1 MSATMSPSRTVP
13 APSIRRAGRI
23 GGQAV
28 TQAGSTAVQR
38 VLRRGGAL
46 AGRLDRF
53 PRVHDVLLLSI
64 YVLIPFLFDPS
75 RAEGLDASFEL
86 HIRDPAG
93 GDPDV
98 SSVIVSGGTCR
109 IVPRR
114 TRPTQRQPPPRVIVT
129 AGADDLVRMA
139 SGDIG
144 WPQLVSAGRMELWGD
159 PYLALRFPLLFG
171 MPAGRGRPA
180 FLNLLPSRGASKR
193 VWPRRHP
200 RN

>member
-1 MSATMSPSRTVP
+1 MSSALVPTAKAP

-28 TQAGSTAVQR
+28 TQAGSTATQR
-38 VLRRGGAL
+38 VVRRGGAL
-46 AGRLDRF
+46 AAWFDRF
-53 PRVHDVLLLSI
+53 PRAHDALLLSI
-64 YVLIPFLFDPS
+64 YVIIPLLFDPS

-86 HIRDPAG
+86 RIRDPAG

-98 SSVIVSGGTCR
+98 SSVIVSEGTCR

-114 TRPTQRQPPPRVIVT
+114 TRPTQRHPAPRVIVT

-180 FLNLLPSRGASKR
+180 FVNLLPRRARKR
-193 VWPRRHP
+193 AWPRRP
-200 RN
+200 RRS

>member
-1 MSATMSPSRTVP
+1 MSPTSTARKPT
-13 APSIRRAGRI
+13 IRRAGRI

-28 TQAGSTAVQR
+28 TLTGSTAAQR

-46 AGRLDRF
+46 AARLDRF
-53 PRVHDVLLLSI
+53 PRAHAALLLSI
-64 YVLIPFLFDPS
+64 YVIIPLLFDPR

-86 HIRDPAG
+86 RIRDPAG

-98 SSVIVSGGTCR
+98 SSVIVSDGTCR

-114 TRPTQRQPPPRVIVT
+114 ARPTQRYSPPRVIVT

-180 FLNLLPSRGASKR
+180 FLNLLPSRRSKSA
-193 VWPRRHP
+193 WPRRP